1 MEESKRWVGRLQGRG
16 RVNKKKG
23 EGKEKRPFG
32 GELVV
37 WLMAKDEGGW
47 GRGCLEGSRAF
58 VGELAES
65 DARGLRRGFLVGWA
79 LVRAKVRIA
88 E

>member
-1 MEESKRWVGRLQGRG
+1 
-16 RVNKKKG
+16 
-23 EGKEKRPFG
+23 
-32 GELVV
+32 
-37 WLMAKDEGGW
+37 MAKDEGGW

-65 DARGLRRGFLVGWA
+65 DARGLRRGFLVRWA